1 MPAPDPEAQLRPA
14 DFRRL
19 QQLLEQSSGIFV
31 ASPALLIQ
39 RLSRRVRELPLGSF
53 AEYCDRVE
61 RDSAERMQM
70 IEQLCTHET
79 RFFRQVRQFRFLEE
93 TLCPF
98 WIAEADAGR
107 RPRTVRVWSAGCA
120 TGEEPFSLAMV
131 LRARL
136 PLWQIEVLATD
147 VSSLALARTREATW
161 PLSRARDIPA
171 PHLQRF
177 MLQGTGDKHGRM
189 RATEELRALVR
200 PETLNLMDPHYALRG
215 PFDVIFC
222 RNVLMYFRDE
232 VRARVVARVLGH
244 LAPRGRLFLGHSE
257 GLAAQQRNVRTV
269 GPIVYAHAG
278 EPA

>member
-1 MPAPDPEAQLRPA
+1 MPAVDLEAQLRPPE
-14 DFRRL
+14 FRRL

-39 RLSRRVRELPLGSF
+39 RLARRLRDLSLESF
-53 AEYCDRVE
+53 AEYCERVE
-61 RDSAERMQM
+61 SDSAERVQM
-70 IEQLCTHET
+70 IEQMCTHET
-79 RFFRQVRQFRFLEE
+79 RFFRQARQFRFLEE

-98 WIAEADAGR
+98 WIAEADAAR

-120 TGEEPFSLAMV
+120 TGEEPYSIAMV

-136 PLWQIEVLATD
+136 PLWQVEVLATD
-147 VSSLALARTREATW
+147 VSSVALARTREATW
-161 PLSRARDIPA
+161 PVSRARDIP
-171 PHLQRF
+171 PLHLQRF

-200 PETLNLMDPHYALRG
+200 AEPLNLVDPHYALRG
-215 PFDVIFC
+215 PFDAIFC
-222 RNVLMYFRDE
+222 RNVLMYFRDD

-257 GLAAQQRNVRTV
+257 GLAAQQRSVRTV
-269 GPIVYAHAG
+269 GPIVYAHVG